1 MFFYPDSFSK
11 WEHFDPL
18 ELKFDST
25 KIKDVISFAKVNE
38 SKMDRDIGKA
48 LEGGHFSEPLP
59 EGEII
64 GPTESREDPS
74 GLIVHKGKILTQ
86 WGPTDRADM
95 TFSVAKSYLS
105 LCAGVAFDQGLI
117 KDLDETVSS
126 SIADPL
132 FQNQQNQSITWRH
145 LLHQTSE
152 WEEELWGKKDL
163 IDRNRDL
170 NLPPNIT
177 SKKKEHTDI

>member
-1 MFFYPDSFSK
+1 MFYFPESSSR
-11 WEHFDPL
+11 WEHLTPPDPP
-18 ELKFDST
+18 FDST
-25 KIKDVISFAKVNE
+25 KINEAVSFANANE

-95 TFSVAKSYLS
+95 TFSVAKS
-105 LCAGVAFDQGLI
+105 
-117 KDLDETVSS
+117 
-126 SIADPL
+126 
-132 FQNQQNQSITWRH
+132 
-145 LLHQTSE
+145 
-152 WEEELWGKKDL
+152 
-163 IDRNRDL
+163 
-170 NLPPNIT
+170 
-177 SKKKEHTDI
+177 

>member
-25 KIKDVISFAKVNE
+25 KINDVISFAKVNE

-117 KDLDETVSS
+117 KDLD
-126 SIADPL
+126 
-132 FQNQQNQSITWRH
+132 
-145 LLHQTSE
+145 
-152 WEEELWGKKDL
+152 
-163 IDRNRDL
+163 
-170 NLPPNIT
+170 
-177 SKKKEHTDI
+177 

>member
-1 MFFYPDSFSK
+1 MNYFPESSTRWD
-11 WEHFDPL
+11 HLTPPNPP
-18 ELKFDST
+18 FDST
-25 KIKDVISFAKVNE
+25 KINEVVSFANANE

-64 GPTESREDPS
+64 GPTEPREDPS
-74 GLIVHKGKILTQ
+74 GLIVHKGKILAQ
-86 WGPTDRADM
+86 WGPTDSADM

-126 SIADPL
+126 SIDDAV
-132 FQNQQNQSITWRH
+132 
-145 LLHQTSE
+145 
-152 WEEELWGKKDL
+152 
-163 IDRNRDL
+163 
-170 NLPPNIT
+170 LPIKNY
-177 SKKKEHTDI
+177 SDE

>member
-1 MFFYPDSFSK
+1 MYYFPDSSSR
-11 WEHFDPL
+11 WEHLTPHNPSI
-18 ELKFDST
+18 DST
-25 KIKDVISFAKVNE
+25 KINEVVSFANANE
-38 SKMDRDIGKA
+38 SKMDRVFGKA

-64 GPTESREDPS
+64 GPTEPREDPS
-74 GLIVHKGKILTQ
+74 GLIVHKGKILSQ
-86 WGPTDRADM
+86 WGPTDTADM

-152 WEEELWGKKDL
+152 WEGELW
-163 IDRNRDL
+163 
-170 NLPPNIT
+170 
-177 SKKKEHTDI
+177 

>member
-25 KIKDVISFAKVNE
+25 KINDVISFAKVNE

-64 GPTESREDPS
+64 GPTEPREDPS

-105 LCAGVAFDQGLI
+105 LCAGVALI
-117 KDLDETVSS
+117 KDSLRTLMK
-126 SIADPL
+126 L
-132 FQNQQNQSITWRH
+132 FQV
-145 LLHQTSE
+145 LLPIRFS
-152 WEEELWGKKDL
+152 
-163 IDRNRDL
+163 
-170 NLPPNIT
+170 
-177 SKKKEHTDI
+177 

>member
-1 MFFYPDSFSK
+1 MVI
-11 WEHFDPL
+11 
-18 ELKFDST
+18 FDST

-48 LEGGHFSEPLP
+48 LEGGHFYEPLP

-64 GPTESREDPS
+64 GPTEPREDPS

-86 WGPTDRADM
+86 WGPTDSADM

-126 SIADPL
+126 SIDDPL

-145 LLHQTSE
+145 LLHQTSTFGVARFYRQN
-152 WEEELWGKKDL
+152 WHKHHKWPV
-163 IDRNRDL
+163 L
-170 NLPPNIT
+170 NT
-177 SKKKEHTDI
+177 TYQSYAH